1 MFPNSSLF
9 RKIACPAKEK
19 CSTMNCMFNHSS
31 EKVMKQP
38 SAASKVD
45 QQQQPEDST
54 EGDRENPE
62 QLSGTVKTL
71 SKFSSDPIKTDSS
84 DFLNK
89 VFQNNKE
96 NGEVKQVHKISL
108 FPSSAPRSDEK
119 TDSEG
124 SFLSRATV
132 IKRPAEDSFEDE
144 TSKKQKPSTPTR
156 LLPKSVLNPPTTVQE
171 RMRYL
176 KNAHESLKSKL
187 RNKDDQY
194 CVNLAVKLELEA
206 AKSTTSKNVYE
217 RALKIAIYKIRSE
230 DSPQGT
236 PSSSE
241 SSQPVSKID
250 DPDWVIPKLS
260 KLMAPKNKL
269 KRNSFILQIP
279 PPYDGH
285 LSKKVMQCSH
295 CGDDFILG
303 EQMLHDDKC
312 VYHPERP
319 KLTKQVALTN
329 SRYNNSYNT
338 RTYPCCNTTIDDA
351 TAGCATLK
359 HHVYKL
365 EDPIEMHHKIPFI
378 FTADRNVDY
387 LAVGLDCEMGWTSF
401 GFELIRVTVVD
412 FFTEEKILDTI
423 VQPLGKMIDLNTK
436 FSGVSEITDS
446 NSVSFKKM
454 RDLLFNVINRQ
465 TIIIGHGLENDM
477 NVLRLIHTK
486 IIDTSILYSTHYD
499 PKRKDPLRLLVSNFL
514 NRKIQSGEHDSMEDA
529 LACIHIIKH
538 KILERYT

>member
-1 MFPNSSLF
+1 
-9 RKIACPAKEK
+9 
-19 CSTMNCMFNHSS
+19 MFNHSS

-250 DPDWVIPKLS
+250 DPDWVIPK
-260 KLMAPKNKL
+260 
-269 KRNSFILQIP
+269 
-279 PPYDGH
+279 
-285 LSKKVMQCSH
+285 
-295 CGDDFILG
+295 
-303 EQMLHDDKC
+303 
-312 VYHPERP
+312 
-319 KLTKQVALTN
+319 
-329 SRYNNSYNT
+329 
-338 RTYPCCNTTIDDA
+338 
-351 TAGCATLK
+351 
-359 HHVYKL
+359 
-365 EDPIEMHHKIPFI
+365 
-378 FTADRNVDY
+378 
-387 LAVGLDCEMGWTSF
+387 
-401 GFELIRVTVVD
+401 
-412 FFTEEKILDTI
+412 
-423 VQPLGKMIDLNTK
+423 
-436 FSGVSEITDS
+436 
-446 NSVSFKKM
+446 
-454 RDLLFNVINRQ
+454 
-465 TIIIGHGLENDM
+465 
-477 NVLRLIHTK
+477 
-486 IIDTSILYSTHYD
+486 
-499 PKRKDPLRLLVSNFL
+499 
-514 NRKIQSGEHDSMEDA
+514 
-529 LACIHIIKH
+529 
-538 KILERYT
+538 